1 MPEWMDKLLL
11 FVFTTHMPFFAW
23 RYYQTGELR
32 YAATAFTFA
41 LLALMYGLR
50 VFAPGVAV
58 NDVPLHAY
66 IRVPAGIAA
75 ALSIGLLVWSAVRRR
90 LSASP
95 GP

>member
-1 MPEWMDKLLL
+1 MEKLLL
-11 FVFTTHMPFFAW
+11 FVFATHMPFFAW
-23 RYYQTGELR
+23 RYYRKGELR

-58 NDVPLHAY
+58 NDVPVHAY

-75 ALSIGLLVWSAVRRR
+75 AFSIGLLLWSAVRRW
-90 LSASP
+90 LSVRP

>member
-1 MPEWMDKLLL
+1 MEKLLL
-11 FVFTTHMPFFAW
+11 FVFATHMPFFAG
-23 RYYQTGELR
+23 RYYRTGELR

-75 ALSIGLLVWSAVRRR
+75 AFSIGLLLWSAVRRW
-90 LSASP
+90 LSVRP

>member
-11 FVFTTHMPFFAW
+11 FVFATHMPFFAW
-23 RYYQTGELR
+23 RYYRTSELR

-75 ALSIGLLVWSAVRRR
+75 ALSIGLLLWSAVRRR
-90 LSASP
+90 LSVP
-95 GP
+95 RGP

>member
-1 MPEWMDKLLL
+1 VEKLLL
-11 FVFTTHMPFFAW
+11 FVFATHMPFFAW
-23 RYYQTGELR
+23 RYYRKGELR

-75 ALSIGLLVWSAVRRR
+75 AFSIGLLLWSAVRRW
-90 LSASP
+90 LSVRP